1 MSIYV
6 YIFIILF
13 LSETGSHYF
22 FGRNGWLKRRF
33 YDIISV
39 SKHCLR
45 AYTPRGFNCGGLLCP
60 YLLMNSPKNKTID
73 ISADEYAALIGACI
87 TADSPMSPEACIDK
101 TVCGDAFDV
110 LGFLPRGFFVVN
122 GRKNMSAAFEKRH
135 FQSRTSQIFRRCGTS
150 FFWALR
156 ASCFRHMSIITP
168 FRQNVRRFCEKT
180 HSSLASAPYRGAPVN
195 HYLSYALHDMRKS
208 SPLRAAFRK
217 SDRLNISMFRQ
228 PRSIRCF

>member
-1 MSIYV
+1 M
-6 YIFIILF
+6 
-13 LSETGSHYF
+13 GSHYF

-110 LGFLPRGFFVVN
+110 LGFLPRGFFDLLIADPPYN
-122 GRKNMSAAFEKRH
+122 LDKTFDGEK
-135 FQSRTSQIFRRCGTS
+135 
-150 FFWALR
+150 
-156 ASCFRHMSIITP
+156 
-168 FRQNVRRFCEKT
+168 
-180 HSSLASAPYRGAPVN
+180 
-195 HYLSYALHDMRKS
+195 
-208 SPLRAAFRK
+208 FRK
-217 SDRLNISMFRQ
+217 TAGEDYARYTGRWLDAALP
-228 PRSIRCF
+228 PRSKRT

>member
-1 MSIYV
+1 M
-6 YIFIILF
+6 FIILF

-33 YDIISV
+33 YDIMSV

-45 AYTPRGFNCGGLLCP
+45 AYTPRGFHCGGLLCP

-122 GRKNMSAAFEKRH
+122 GCKNMSAAY
-135 FQSRTSQIFRRCGTS
+135 SACGAENRKIRL
-150 FFWALR
+150 FAY
-156 ASCFRHMSIITP
+156 
-168 FRQNVRRFCEKT
+168 
-180 HSSLASAPYRGAPVN
+180 SAAPLFSGHCAPPV
-195 HYLSYALHDMRKS
+195 SVIC
-208 SPLRAAFRK
+208 
-217 SDRLNISMFRQ
+217 RL
-228 PRSIRCF
+228 